1 MGGVVRQA
9 NSRHGRGSA
18 RHLLAHIPPRT
29 RPPSCVRT
37 MLYNTAAVQRLRTHT
52 LQRRTEEEEE
62 DEEEDE
68 EKEEEEEEE
77 EEEEK
82 GQEEE

>member
-1 MGGVVRQA
+1 MAGAVPGTCSHTSLRA
-9 NSRHGRGSA
+9 N
-18 RHLLAHIPPRT
+18 T

-82 GQEEE
+82 GREEE